1 MKQKKQQ
8 KTLTLSQQLDTTKPS
23 LQKLKVIN

>member
-8 KTLTLSQQLDTTKPS
+8 QTLTLSQQLETTKPS
-23 LQKLKVIN
+23 LQKLQVIN

>member
-8 KTLTLSQQLDTTKPS
+8 QALTLSQQLDTTKPS